1 MADRFRLLLSPPG
14 VLVLW
19 GGLALA
25 VQRWASI
32 DDGIDEGYAVDAASY
47 LVIADAAPSLP
58 DEAVVVRPFAERF
71 PVHWLVGSVSE
82 LTSIPLEDVYR
93 AASLLTV
100 VGALAATHLAL
111 EQLRLDAR
119 AYAIALG
126 ALAASAYP
134 LHYLLAAPGMLSD
147 GVFVLGLALVLLGFA
162 RGSFP
167 LVLGGLVVGLLGR
180 QTAVPVAV
188 VAAAWLA
195 AAPGLRAGR
204 VVRAMS
210 ALAVPAVVYLV
221 VRTVA
226 DGFAIPRATRW
237 DDSTLVGYLD
247 SVGELG
253 EHLGRIVLGI
263 AVPAALVLG
272 AWLRTRR
279 SLPWGPLLA
288 AAVVVVQPL
297 VLGPATNGNN
307 EPRLAGLAAPALA
320 VAAAG
325 LLVRAGLSRAEA
337 VILGA
342 AIALAGLHPR
352 YTWPLPGSSGVWA
365 AIELIAAAVA
375 VAVLARPRARAGTA

>member
-1 MADRFRLLLSPPG
+1 MADRLRLLVSRPG

-32 DDGIDEGYAVDAASY
+32 EDGIEEGYAVDAASY
-47 LVIADAAPSLP
+47 LAMAEAAPGLP
-58 DEAVVVRPFAERF
+58 DDGVVVRPFAERF
-71 PVHWLVGSVSE
+71 PVHWLVGSMSE
-82 LTSIPLEDVYR
+82 LTSIPLEDVYW

-100 VGALAATHLAL
+100 VGAVAATHLAL
-111 EQLRLDAR
+111 EQLQLDSR
-119 AYAIALG
+119 AHAIALG

-147 GVFVLGLALVLLGFA
+147 GIFVLGLALVLLGFA
-162 RGSFP
+162 RGSFS
-167 LVLGGLVVGLLGR
+167 LVLGGLVVALLGR
-180 QTAVPVAV
+180 QTAIPVAV

-195 AAPGLRAGR
+195 AVPAWRVGR
-204 VVRAMS
+204 VGRAAS
-210 ALAVPAVVYLV
+210 ALVVPAIVYLV

-226 DGFAIPRATRW
+226 DGFAVPRATRW

-247 SVGELG
+247 SVNELG

-279 SLPWGPLLA
+279 ALPWGPLLC

-337 VILGA
+337 VVLGV

-352 YTWPLPGSSGVWA
+352 YTWPLPDSSGLWA
-365 AIELIAAAVA
+365 AIELVAAAVV
-375 VAVLARPRARAGTA
+375 VAVLARPRAGAGTA